1 MYLSTDKLYSNK
13 PEQLVNNL
21 YFSHASSLGGAIDDN
36 QEYVIQQKA
45 ELNTNNCPWKFMA
58 KHLFELMNDERR
70 KNAEFGIAQESCQ
83 FN

>member
-13 PEQLVNNL
+13 SEQLVNSL
-21 YFSHASSLGGAIDDN
+21 YFAHPSSISGAIDDN
-36 QEYVIQQKA
+36 SEYVIQQKA

-70 KNAEFGIAQESCQ
+70 KNVDLVIAQESCQ